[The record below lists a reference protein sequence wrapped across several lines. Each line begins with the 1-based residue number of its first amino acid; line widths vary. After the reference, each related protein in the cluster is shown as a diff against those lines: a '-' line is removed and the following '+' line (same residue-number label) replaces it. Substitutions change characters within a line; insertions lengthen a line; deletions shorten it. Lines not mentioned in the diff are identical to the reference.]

1 MTGFPGGDAAGVV
14 HLEAKPRLGI
24 RGGKKEEEGEEGL
37 FFKAN
42 SMVACPVIVGLGRSA
57 TRIKISRRLDD
68 RRMRDSQPASAQARA
83 RACACDSN
91 AKFSSSKILIGTSL
105 KRVFCSSLHI
115 KSLYGKYMSPH
126 QTRLLLL
133 LHVCGHNNTLGCRSG
148 AEGESR
154 CLVYWQWP
162 LQRSRVARHLQQRDK
177 MSTRVQPV
185 SQDPVLSTPP
195 F

>member
-126 QTRLLLL
+126 PRPSSSCTCADTTTRLDVVPALKASHGVLFT
-133 LHVCGHNNTLGCRSG
+133 GSG
-148 AEGESR
+148 PCSGRGSR
-154 CLVYWQWP
+154 GTCN
-162 LQRSRVARHLQQRDK
+162 RE
-177 MSTRVQPV
+177 TR
-185 SQDPVLSTPP
+185 
-195 F
+195 